1 MMILKQSKYFILL
14 SLLVGCAQLQV
25 ASRPK
30 DIGGE
35 SCLESPKLKVF
46 QVLDTGI
53 LAHLCPTDYPS
64 YYEDAFEACT
74 IKGDLVYLAVPKK
87 TNDYVDN
94 QKVTLTKTQCFVGD
108 GTYSYT
114 RSDGHKATVRNI
126 KILEESQPSK

>member
-1 MMILKQSKYFILL
+1 MRFKKTKYVLLFGILT
-14 SLLVGCAQLQV
+14 GCAQMQI
-25 ASRPK
+25 ASQPK
-30 DIGGE
+30 NIRGE
-35 SCLESPKLKVF
+35 NCLESPRLKVF

-64 YYEDAFEACT
+64 YYEDAFEACAV
-74 IKGDLVYLAVPKK
+74 KGDLVYMSVPKK

-94 QKVTLTKTQCFVGD
+94 QKVTLIKTQCFVGD

-126 KILEESQPSK
+126 KILEEESLPSK